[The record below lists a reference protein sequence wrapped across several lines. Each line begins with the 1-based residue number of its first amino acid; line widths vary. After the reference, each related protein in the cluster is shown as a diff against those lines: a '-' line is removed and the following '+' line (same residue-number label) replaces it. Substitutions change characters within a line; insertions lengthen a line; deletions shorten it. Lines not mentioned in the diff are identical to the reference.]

1 MKLRMLSVLSIV
13 VVLMI
18 KSMDISAKDYYNL
31 RLFVNAIPSDPSLV
45 PFPLETQ
52 LDSVVYQL
60 AISEGVAERYVGED
74 NTSSEVFAAYERLK
88 AVASEEE
95 LNELLLH
102 ESPIVRIYAYRAL
115 VVNEMSMNN
124 DYVELLIQ
132 DSTCVDY
139 FIESTAMNTTVAD
152 MVTTVTYF
160 E

>member
-1 MKLRMLSVLSIV
+1 MKLRMLSVVSIV

-18 KSMDISAKDYYNL
+18 KSMDISAQDYNNL

-60 AISEGVAERYVGED
+60 AMSEGVMERFVGESD
-74 NTSSEVFAAYERLK
+74 SSSEVFAAYERLK
-88 AVASEEE
+88 AVATEEE

-115 VVNEMSMNN
+115 VVNEMN
-124 DYVELLIQ
+124 
-132 DSTCVDY
+132 
-139 FIESTAMNTTVAD
+139 
-152 MVTTVTYF
+152 
-160 E
+160 

>member
-1 MKLRMLSVLSIV
+1 MKLRMLSVVSIV

-18 KSMDISAKDYYNL
+18 KSMDISAQDYNNL

-60 AISEGVAERYVGED
+60 AMSEGVMERFVGESD
-74 NTSSEVFAAYERLK
+74 SSSEVFAAYERLK
-88 AVASEEE
+88 AVATEEE

-115 VVNEMSMNN
+115 VVNEMNLNN
-124 DYVELLIQ
+124 DYAELLVQ
-132 DSTCVDY
+132 DSTCVDW
-139 FIESTAMNTTVAD
+139 FNQDATVNTTVAK
-152 MVTTVTYF
+152 MVQQPYF
-160 E
+160 D